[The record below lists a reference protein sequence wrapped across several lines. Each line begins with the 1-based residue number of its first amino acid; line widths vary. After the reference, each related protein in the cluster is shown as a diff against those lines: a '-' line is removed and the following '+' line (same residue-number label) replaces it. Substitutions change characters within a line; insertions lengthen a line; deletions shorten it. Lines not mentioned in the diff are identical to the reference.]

1 MPRSQRAIPR
11 KRGDEK
17 MGKKNEMQN
26 SASRCS
32 RDKDG
37 TGWAASRDQA
47 GFERSKLVQGDVFLE
62 TVGHRP
68 WNMGAGA
75 MTMSGQWQPRS
86 GQLSAWSQRDV
97 LVAGPPT
104 QKKAP
109 AVIFLSRLPPP
120 RHYIPLIAHHLLTLS
135 LADHLL
141 CYIPSLTIESPLSRF
156 PKTLAHHGQLSR
168 AAQGH
173 WHCKSFYPAKP
184 LKCVE
189 LDGELQGATV
199 VAILAGQTASRLAH
213 MVVMALGHDANRA
226 LEIQVVV
233 SDSGMLSLAPSP
245 MFSETCC

>member
-1 MPRSQRAIPR
+1 MRCRTRHQDAAETRTALGGWRAGTRLASKGPSWS
-11 KRGDEK
+11 K
-17 MGKKNEMQN
+17 EMCFWRPWGN
-26 SASRCS
+26 
-32 RDKDG
+32 
-37 TGWAASRDQA
+37 
-47 GFERSKLVQGDVFLE
+47 
-62 TVGHRP
+62 RP

-120 RHYIPLIAHHLLTLS
+120 RHYIPLIAHHLLTRS

-184 LKCVE
+184 LRCVE
-189 LDGELQGATV
+189 LDGELQGARV

-226 LEIQVVV
+226 LEI
-233 SDSGMLSLAPSP
+233 
-245 MFSETCC
+245 

>member
-1 MPRSQRAIPR
+1 MQQRQGRHWVGGEQGPGWLRKVQVGPRRCVSGDRGAPAMEHGR
-11 KRGDEK
+11 RGDDDVRPVAAP
-17 MGKKNEMQN
+17 QWSIIRLV
-26 SASRCS
+26 SAGRLGRRPPNTKESPG
-32 RDKDG
+32 RDL
-37 TGWAASRDQA
+37 
-47 GFERSKLVQGDVFLE
+47 FV
-62 TVGHRP
+62 
-68 WNMGAGA
+68 
-75 MTMSGQWQPRS
+75 
-86 GQLSAWSQRDV
+86 
-97 LVAGPPT
+97 PT
-104 QKKAP
+104 
-109 AVIFLSRLPPP
+109 SPP

>member
-11 KRGDEK
+11 ERGDEK
-17 MGKKNEMQN
+17 MGKKKEMQN

-37 TGWAASRDQA
+37 TGWVASRDQA

-62 TVGHRP
+62 TVGQPAMEHGRRGDDDVRP
-68 WNMGAGA
+68 VAAPQWSIIRLVSAGRLGRRPPN
-75 MTMSGQWQPRS
+75 TKESPG
-86 GQLSAWSQRDV
+86 RDLFV
-97 LVAGPPT
+97 PT
-104 QKKAP
+104 
-109 AVIFLSRLPPP
+109 SPP

-189 LDGELQGATV
+189 LDGELQGARV

-226 LEIQVVV
+226 LEI
-233 SDSGMLSLAPSP
+233 
-245 MFSETCC
+245 